1 MSNLKVNQISTL
13 ISGAPLEIKNPITIS
28 VDGSPKMVV
37 TDTGNVGI
45 AEGILPINIVSWE
58 YLGTKGS
65 APKLFVQKYSGEGII
80 DEVARFCGGGDS
92 DGGAGQIRIGNVND
106 RGLYIEGGRI
116 GDNATATPYGKIGT
130 TSNDGVKTPVLTLR
144 SGRLGVGTSTPLTT
158 LHVNGESTLPTIT
171 GQTNF
176 STYCPTS
183 SKEPTAAANLTTK
196 NYVDALPQT
205 RAYCVINGRKNPAGS
220 VNATNNSPRQFTGVG
235 IKQVTRVVSG
245 LYRVDFTV
253 PTPHANYAVHL
264 SGWNW
269 TSGAGTMILLASNIT
284 SGGTPIDDIS
294 VIKTVDHVFI
304 ESNNANGGLQDEDG
318 ISFSIVY

>member
-28 VDGSPKMVV
+28 VDNSPKMVV

-45 AEGILPINIVSWE
+45 ADGILPTNIVSWE

-92 DGGAGQIRIGNVND
+92 DGAAGQIRIGNAND

-116 GDNATATPYGKIGT
+116 GDPATATPYGKIGT
-130 TSNDGVKTPVLTLR
+130 TSNDGVKTPVLTLK
-144 SGRLGVGTSTPLTT
+144 SGRLGVGTSTPSTT

-196 NYVDALPQT
+196 NYVDALPQI
-205 RAYCVINGRKNPAGS
+205 RAYCVINGRYNSAGV
-220 VNATNNSPRQFTGVG
+220 VNTTNNSARQFTGVG
-235 IKQVTRVVSG
+235 IKQVTRVIAG
-245 LYRVDFTV
+245 LYRVDYTA
-253 PTPHANYAVHL
+253 PAPHTNYAVLL
-264 SGWNW
+264 SGWNFANN
-269 TSGAGTMILLASNIT
+269 GGTMILLASN
-284 SGGTPIDDIS
+284 SVNGGTPIQDIS
-294 VIKTVDHVFI
+294 ILKTVNYVFI
-304 ESNNANGGLQDEDG
+304 ESNNSTGQAQDEDG
-318 ISFSIVY
+318 ISFAIVY